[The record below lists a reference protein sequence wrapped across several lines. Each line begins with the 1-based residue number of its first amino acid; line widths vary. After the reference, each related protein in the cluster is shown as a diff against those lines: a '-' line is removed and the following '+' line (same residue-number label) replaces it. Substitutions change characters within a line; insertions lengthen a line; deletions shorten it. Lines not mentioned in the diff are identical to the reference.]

1 MHLRNQKVLPG
12 SSRSMCSSSTS
23 SSTSRT
29 AIEGEL
35 KRIEMEFME
44 RKQQLLERLEAC
56 SQRSGRRK
64 SAAVGCQVPS
74 FLMISLSNDIPFTKP
89 EPSTMR
95 YPGGEKIDENDG
107 EEKRDMKKEGAEVEA
122 KYDAKEEENV
132 NSKEVAWKATEEKTD
147 AKTDDIKGTAKEG
160 AVSDVGCDKK
170 EEKEVVLGTACEEK
184 KIDEDSEE
192 RYDLQVLFGE
202 KNNMEEMEGEW
213 SKDDEDEA
221 IELKDRS
228 DVNGDS
234 IHFKIGEDK
243 ENLIAGEYDL
253 VEKHKYVNA
262 KRSGRGSYNLDT
274 GKNDARS
281 VSVDRGGGNLKNRN
295 EKRKKKTKKKT
306 RQCRQDRKGA
316 LPHND
321 NCVN

>member
-12 SSRSMCSSSTS
+12 SSRSMSSSSTS

-74 FLMISLSNDIPFTKP
+74 FLLPNDIPFTKP

-95 YPGGEKIDENDG
+95 YPGGETIDEKDA

-122 KYDAKEEENV
+122 KDDAKEEENV
-132 NSKEVAWKATEEKTD
+132 NSKEAAWKATEEKRD
-147 AKTDDIKGTAKEG
+147 AKTDDIKGAAKEG
-160 AVSDVGCDKK
+160 GVSDVGCDKK
-170 EEKEVVLGTACEEK
+170 EEKEVVLGAACEEK

-202 KNNMEEMEGEW
+202 KNNMEEMEGKW
-213 SKDDEDEA
+213 SKDDEDER

-234 IHFKIGEDK
+234 IHFEIGEDK
-243 ENLIAGEYDL
+243 ENLIAGVYDL

-281 VSVDRGGGNLKNRN
+281 VSVDRRGGNFTSMTLGAKMELVIEMKN
-295 EKRKKKTKKKT
+295 EKEDSTM
-306 RQCRQDRKGA
+306 
-316 LPHND
+316 
-321 NCVN
+321 

>member
-1 MHLRNQKVLPG
+1 MLSRNNKVPPA
-12 SSRSMCSSSTS
+12 SSRLTSSSSAS

-74 FLMISLSNDIPFTKP
+74 FLLPNDIPFTKP

-95 YPGGEKIDENDG
+95 YPGGETIDEKDG
-107 EEKRDMKKEGAEVEA
+107 EEKRDMKKDGAEVEA
-122 KYDAKEEENV
+122 KDDAKEEENV

-147 AKTDDIKGTAKEG
+147 AKTDDIKG
-160 AVSDVGCDKK
+160 SDVGCDKK
-170 EEKEVVLGTACEEK
+170 EEKEVVLGAACEEK

-192 RYDLQVLFGE
+192 RYDQVLVEE
-202 KNNMEEMEGEW
+202 KNDMEEMEGKW

-228 DVNGDS
+228 DVNGDL
-234 IHFKIGEDK
+234 IQLKIGEDK
-243 ENLIAGEYDL
+243 ENLIAGKYDI
-253 VEKHKYVNA
+253 VEKHKYMNA

-274 GKNDARS
+274 GENDARS
-281 VSVDRGGGNLKNRN
+281 VSVKRRGGNSTSKTLRAKMELVIEMKNERRRKRRLDDVGKT
-295 EKRKKKTKKKT
+295 EK
-306 RQCRQDRKGA
+306 A
-316 LPHND
+316 LHHIMTI
-321 NCVN
+321 V